1 MIASSDILTDVP
13 DAKPV
18 RVFLP
23 IAGSKE
29 RYRACG
35 VYQKTEP
42 PRFNLLF
49 QPGVLPAD
57 ALDVSIPCLI
67 VIDMGGPNISV
78 EAMITSAADQ
88 KLEMIVQK
96 TVSHDQ
102 MREFFRVD
110 AATQVIS
117 KSFQPELFG
126 KKETPWSMQGT
137 TIDIS
142 GSGLLAAFPGKVPMD
157 EPIRLEITLPTEPPE
172 LVKVL
177 AHPVRAVQIDD
188 NRWEVAFHFD
198 DISIEDRDK
207 IIGCCL
213 VIQRRLL
220 RLKVQVRDIAK

>member
-35 VYQKTEP
+35 VYQRTEP

-57 ALDVSIPCLI
+57 ALDVSVPCLI

-78 EAMITSAADQ
+78 EAMIAAAAEQ

-96 TVSHDQ
+96 TISHDQ

-142 GSGLLAAFPGKVPMD
+142 GSGLLAAFPDKVPMD
-157 EPIRLEITLPTEPPE
+157 EPIRLE
-172 LVKVL
+172 
-177 AHPVRAVQIDD
+177 
-188 NRWEVAFHFD
+188 
-198 DISIEDRDK
+198 
-207 IIGCCL
+207 
-213 VIQRRLL
+213 
-220 RLKVQVRDIAK
+220 

>member
-1 MIASSDILTDVP
+1 MIATPDILTDVP

-29 RYRACG
+29 RYRASG
-35 VYQKTEP
+35 VYQKTVP

-49 QPGVLPAD
+49 KPGVLPAE
-57 ALDVSIPCLI
+57 ALDATIPCLI
-67 VIDMGGPNISV
+67 IIDMGGPNISV
-78 EAMITSAADQ
+78 EAMITAASDQ

-96 TVSHDQ
+96 TISHDQ
-102 MREFFRVD
+102 LREFFRVD
-110 AATQVIS
+110 AATRVIS

-126 KKETPWSMQGT
+126 KEETPWSMQGT

-142 GSGLLAAFPGKVPMD
+142 GSGILAAFPDKVPMD

-172 LVKVL
+172 LVTVL

-188 NRWEVAFHFD
+188 DRWEIAFHFD
-198 DISIEDRDK
+198 DISVEDRDR

-220 RLKVQVRDIAK
+220 RLKVQVRDIAT